1 MFKLWCWNALGYY
14 ITYSTS
20 IVIVIIIIDFN
31 GLCEPGKRGTKAQRD
46 SGRRHALPCLSQ
58 ILLASPPSCAKWENK
73 SLWPFANGIGR
84 CRLQLSYVY
93 SWRAHSIFLIDCASF
108 FLFFSFSFLLN
119 QKEGRRQRRK
129 NSFQVF
135 DHHKSVASGKQLA
148 IKKNN
153 KNNSRY

>member
-31 GLCEPGKRGTKAQRD
+31 GLCEPWKRGTRVQRD

-84 CRLQLSYVY
+84 CRLQLSYVILD
-93 SWRAHSIFLIDCASF
+93 AHIPYFSSIARLS